1 MTGNDKFDNDAG
13 RIGARMMEEARKS
26 RKHNTLTRDK
36 IKQTVENFFG
46 EHEEK
51 ELIVTISLDS
61 SNRKAICNFHIASEI
76 YEIVEDSTKTELI
89 ISNYASPLV
98 SLIPDDVTIRYEEVT
113 RCEATVRTGE
123 TKDDILAD
131 VLEIEFKNSTVME
144 LGFLCIWDPYK

>member
-1 MTGNDKFDNDAG
+1 MKN
-13 RIGARMMEEARKS
+13 E
-26 RKHNTLTRDK
+26 LTRET
-36 IKQTVENFFG
+36 IKQTVEDFFG

-51 ELIVTISLDS
+51 ELVVTVSLDS

-98 SLIPDDVTIRYEEVT
+98 SLVPDDVTIRYEEVT
-113 RCEATVRTGE
+113 RCEATVKTGE

-131 VLEIEFKNSTVME
+131 VLEIKFKNGTVVE
-144 LGFLCIWDPYK
+144 LGFLYV